1 MKLRVGVGVVF
12 LLSSLMVGCG
22 GAPEEAAGTEPTT
35 GGELTPSYAGPVTS
49 TDVEA
54 GQAVY
59 EQHCNGCH
67 PGGERGY
74 GPAVTG
80 INWDPAQMRHQ
91 IREGEGRMPGF
102 GPDQISD
109 ESLEALLAYLQTNGS
124 VAQTAAA
131 E

>member
-1 MKLRVGVGVVF
+1 MNVRSGVGLVF
-12 LLSSLMVGCG
+12 LASSLMAGCG
-22 GAPEEAAGTEPTT
+22 GAPEEAGPEPTT
-35 GGELTPSYAGPVTS
+35 GGEVAPSYAGPVAS

-91 IREGEGRMPGF
+91 IREGAGRMPGF

-109 ESLEALLAYLQTNGS
+109 ESLEALLAYLQTKGG
-124 VAQTAAA
+124 VAETTAAP
-131 E
+131 